1 MSTAKTKQ
9 SPATGSAEGM
19 PAMSSMQA
27 MPVEGNVQADIAA
40 TDSSDDMPGPR
51 LGVSYADQATIQAAG
66 AGAAGNMPGGS
77 MHQASQGMAG
87 SSCMHVGD
95 GGGMGGDRDGA
106 GGGGGMGGDG
116 GGQGGGTPQVRTCAT
131 MDVHRR
137 LLSEDP
143 SYARVRADI
152 ENLAGLYEGDSG
164 ITGRSGVTQI
174 PVVVH
179 VVWNTAAQNI
189 SYAQVASQI
198 DVLNRDYRHANADV
212 GNTPAPFLPLTA
224 DVRVEFALATT
235 DPNGAAT
242 SGIERRQTTVTSFGA
257 DDAVKSQATGGMNA
271 WPADTYLNIWV
282 CQLGGGLLGYA
293 QFPGGPAATDGV
305 VILQSA
311 FGTVGT
317 AAPPFHLGR
326 TATHEIGHWL
336 NLHHIWG
343 DDGTGCSGTDYVADT
358 PNQGGPNTGQPSF
371 PHISCSN
378 GPNGDMFMNYM
389 DYVDDPA
396 MFMFTA
402 GQVARMQACLD
413 GPRASVGTGSGGGG
427 GGATPRQSSS
437 PVVAWGANRLD
448 VFVLGTDRAL
458 YHKAWN
464 GTAWAP
470 SVTGYEGQGGICTS
484 APQVVSWAPNR
495 LDVFVTG
502 TDSGLFHKWWDG
514 TAWGPSL
521 TGYEAMGGLC
531 VGDPRAVAWG
541 PNRLDV
547 FVVGTDRGLYHKW
560 WNGTAWGPSL
570 TGYEAMGGICLGQ
583 PEAVAWGAN
592 RLDVFVIGTDRA
604 LYHKWWDGTAWGPSL
619 TGYERLGGIC
629 TSSPKAVAWGPN
641 RLDVFV
647 TGTDGALYHKWWDG
661 TQWGPSI
668 DGFERLG
675 GICVGEVEAVSWAAN
690 RLDVF
695 VIGTDSALYHKA
707 WNGTAWTP
715 SATGFEGLGGICT
728 SRPRATA
735 WAANRLDV
743 FVTGTNGALFHKAWN
758 GTAWSPS
765 VNGYE
770 SLGGVVSCF

>member
-1 MSTAKTKQ
+1 MSTAKTKKSQ
-9 SPATGSAEGM
+9 ATGSADGA
-19 PAMSSMQA
+19 PAMSATQS
-27 MPVEGNVQADIAA
+27 MPVEGDMQADARAA
-40 TDSSDDMPGPR
+40 DAMPGPR
-51 LGVSYADQATIQAAG
+51 LGMSYADQAALTQ
-66 AGAAGNMPGGS
+66 GAAAVDTGAMPGGG
-77 MHQASQGMAG
+77 MQQPSQGMAG
-87 SSCMHVGD
+87 ASCMQVGV
-95 GGGMGGDRDGA
+95 
-106 GGGGGMGGDG
+106 GGGMGGDG
-116 GGQGGGTPQVRTCAT
+116 GGMGGDGGQGGGQGGGTPQKRTCAT

-137 LLSEDP
+137 LLTEDP
-143 SYARVRADI
+143 AYANVRADI
-152 ENLAGLYEGDSG
+152 ENLAGLYEGDAS
-164 ITGRSGVTQI
+164 IAGRSGVTHI

-179 VVWNTAAQNI
+179 VVWNTAEQNI
-189 SYAQVASQI
+189 SDAQIASQI
-198 DVLNRDYRHANADV
+198 DVLNRDFRRVNPDV
-212 GNTPAPFLPLTA
+212 NSTPAPFLPLTA
-224 DVRVEFALATT
+224 DARVEFALATT
-235 DPNGAAT
+235 DPHGAAT
-242 SGIERRQTTVTSFGA
+242 SGIERRQTTVASFGA
-257 DDAVKSQATGGMNA
+257 DDAVKSQATGGMDA
-271 WPADTYLNIWV
+271 WPADSYLNIWV

-311 FGTVGT
+311 FGTMGT

-336 NLHHIWG
+336 NLNHIWG
-343 DDGTGCSGTDYVADT
+343 DDGTGCSGTDNVADT

-371 PHISCSN
+371 PQVSCNN

-413 GPRASVGTGSGGGG
+413 GPRASIGTGGGG
-427 GGATPRQSSS
+427 AGATPRQSSS
-437 PVVAWGANRLD
+437 PVVAWGASRLD
-448 VFVLGTDRAL
+448 VFVVGMDRAL

-470 SVTGYEGQGGICTS
+470 SVSGYEGQGGICTS
-484 APQVVSWAPNR
+484 APQVVSWGPNR

-502 TDSGLFHKWWDG
+502 TDSGLFHKWWNG

-560 WNGTAWGPSL
+560 WNGSAWGPSL

-583 PEAVAWGAN
+583 PEAVAWGPN
-592 RLDVFVIGTDRA
+592 RLDVFVVGMDRA

-629 TSSPKAVAWGPN
+629 TSSPKAVAWGPD

-647 TGTDGALYHKWWDG
+647 TGTDGALYRKWWDG
-661 TQWGPSI
+661 AKWGPSN

-675 GICVGEVEAVSWAAN
+675 GICVGEVEAVSWAPD
-690 RLDVF
+690 RLDLF

-707 WNGTAWTP
+707 WNGTAWSP
-715 SATGFEGLGGICT
+715 SLTGFDNLGGVCT

-735 WAANRLDV
+735 WASDRLDV

-765 VNGYE
+765 VTGYE
-770 SLGGVVSCF
+770 NLGGVVSCF